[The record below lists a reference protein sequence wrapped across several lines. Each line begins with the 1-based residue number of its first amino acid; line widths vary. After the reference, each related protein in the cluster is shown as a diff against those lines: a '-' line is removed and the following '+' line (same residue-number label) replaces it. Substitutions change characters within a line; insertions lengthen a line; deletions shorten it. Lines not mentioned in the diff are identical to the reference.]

1 MNAAGDA
8 QGTWIDRDE
17 RLAEF
22 LERTA
27 AAPWLALDTEFLRER
42 TYYPQLCLLQVSD
55 GARHALVDV
64 QAELDPAPLLARLR
78 EPGRAC
84 ALHACLQDAEALDHR
99 YGQLPG
105 DVFDT
110 QIAWAMLGRGYQASY
125 AALVEDR
132 LGVVLDKSE
141 TRSRWDR
148 RPLTPAQLRYALIDV
163 LHLGPL
169 YEELRAELE
178 ARGRLGWM
186 REEMA
191 RLLRP
196 ATWTPDPERAWM
208 AVRRKQP
215 NFPAERLGALRE
227 LAAWRERVARR
238 LDRARRR
245 VADDELLLEL
255 AAEPPAARAAFDR
268 RVRRRL
274 RGATP
279 DELWEALARAREAPG
294 FRPESA
300 GRAEQQRRREEVKR
314 LTPLAQA
321 AAAELGV
328 ARELLAPRQRLEELV
343 RGAPEPLL
351 LQGWRRDAVG
361 ARLAEA
367 LDAG

>member
-8 QGTWIDRDE
+8 QETWIDRDD
-17 RLAEF
+17 RLAAF
-22 LERTA
+22 LARTA
-27 AAPWLALDTEFLRER
+27 DAPWLALDTEFLRER

-55 GARHALVDV
+55 GVNHALIDV
-64 QAELDPAPLLARLR
+64 QAELDLAPLLARLR

-84 ALHACLQDAEALDHR
+84 VLHACLQDAEALDHR
-99 YGQLPG
+99 YGQVPQAA
-105 DVFDT
+105 FDT
-110 QIAWAMLGRGYQASY
+110 QVAWAMLGRGYQASY
-125 AALVEDR
+125 ATLVADR
-132 LGVVLDKSE
+132 LGIALDKSE

-169 YEELRAELE
+169 YRELHAELA
-178 ARGRLGWM
+178 ARDRLGWM

-208 AVRRKQP
+208 AVRRKAP
-215 NFPAERLGALRE
+215 NFPAERLAALRE
-227 LAAWRERVARR
+227 LAAWRERAARR
-238 LDRARRR
+238 LDRTRRR

-255 AAEPPAARAAFDR
+255 AAEPPADREAFAR

-274 RGATP
+274 RGAAP
-279 DELWEALARAREAPG
+279 DELWQALERANEAPG
-294 FRPESA
+294 FRPETI
-300 GRAEQQRRREEVKR
+300 GRAEQQRRRETVKR
-314 LTPLAQA
+314 LTPLARA

-328 ARELLAPRQRLEELV
+328 AHELLAPRMRIEELV

-367 LDAG
+367 LHAG

>member
-8 QGTWIDRDE
+8 QETWIDRDD

-27 AAPWLALDTEFLRER
+27 GAPWLALDTEFLRER

-55 GARHALVDV
+55 GARHALIDV

-99 YGQLPG
+99 YGQLPRG
-105 DVFDT
+105 VFDT
-110 QIAWAMLGRGYQASY
+110 QVAWAMLGRGYQASY

-132 LGVVLDKSE
+132 LGVALDKSE

-148 RPLTPAQLRYALIDV
+148 RPLTPAQLRYALTDV

-169 YEELRAELE
+169 YLELRAELE

-186 REEMA
+186 REEMD

-215 NFPAERLGALRE
+215 GFPAERLGALRE
-227 LAAWRERVARR
+227 LAAWRERAARR

-255 AAEPPAARAAFDR
+255 AAAPPAERQAFDR

-274 RGATP
+274 RGAPP
-279 DELWEALARAREAPG
+279 DELWQALERARAAPG
-294 FRPESA
+294 FRPEGA
-300 GRAEQQRRREEVKR
+300 TRAEQQRRREEVKR
-314 LTPLAQA
+314 LTPIARA

-328 ARELLAPRQRLEELV
+328 AHELLAPRMRLEELV
-343 RGAPEPLL
+343 RGAAEPLL

-367 LDAG
+367 LHAG